1 MKKVFLPITFLLI
14 SALLPLELLLAQ
26 CAPGNAQIDLKVNN
40 VKTRLRN
47 TGDIYWDGTT
57 GMYTVPYTETS
68 NVSALFTGALWLGG
82 YTPGGAL
89 RLAAPT
95 YGAQTNQFDYWP
107 GPLSP
112 TGTITSGECA
122 NWNKFF
128 QVNRTEIN
136 TFLAD
141 FADNGALDDPIPLSI
156 LGWPAKGNP
165 FFTQVHGFNLPVGEE
180 LAPFYDRN
188 ENGVYEPNLGD
199 VPLLKGDVSIWWVY
213 NDAGNNHANSGG
225 VALKMEVQANAFS
238 YNTEPGPDS
247 AYIDNATFYE
257 FKLRYRG
264 TEPLANAYFSLWL
277 DPDLGCYQDDYIG
290 SLPAEQMGFVYNGDA
305 FDENCVGIPGYGNQ
319 IPVLAIK
326 TIKPFVYKDNN
337 GDEQELPFSSFT
349 YYLNAGGSL
358 GVPFADPS
366 TPIEYYNY
374 MSGKWRDGTPLSK
387 GGTGYNPGQP
397 SYPYAFDGSLHNG
410 TPWTECTA
418 NNIPDDRR
426 FLMNFGP
433 VNVFP
438 GDEFEFVYAVMWW
451 ADQPYPCP
459 DLNNYVEDADS
470 LVAFY
475 NWVSEE
481 IKNIPQPSSV
491 SSVYD
496 RESPLQVFP
505 NPMQQGSWFFVK
517 GDQARIRDLAVTN
530 ISGQVV
536 RQYQNVMQHS
546 LLMERNDL
554 PSGIYL
560 YRAVLDDGSVWT
572 GKLVI
577 Q

>member
-1 MKKVFLPITFLLI
+1 
-14 SALLPLELLLAQ
+14 
-26 CAPGNAQIDLKVNN
+26 
-40 VKTRLRN
+40 
-47 TGDIYWDGTT
+47 
-57 GMYTVPYTETS
+57 
-68 NVSALFTGALWLGG
+68 
-82 YTPGGAL
+82 
-89 RLAAPT
+89 
-95 YGAQTNQFDYWP
+95 
-107 GPLSP
+107 
-112 TGTITSGECA
+112 
-122 NWNKFF
+122 
-128 QVNRTEIN
+128 
-136 TFLAD
+136 
-141 FADNGALDDPIPLSI
+141 
-156 LGWPAKGNP
+156 
-165 FFTQVHGFNLPVGEE
+165 
-180 LAPFYDRN
+180 
-188 ENGVYEPNLGD
+188 
-199 VPLLKGDVSIWWVY
+199 
-213 NDAGNNHANSGG
+213 
-225 VALKMEVQANAFS
+225 
-238 YNTEPGPDS
+238 
-247 AYIDNATFYE
+247 
-257 FKLRYRG
+257 
-264 TEPLANAYFSLWL
+264 
-277 DPDLGCYQDDYIG
+277 
-290 SLPAEQMGFVYNGDA
+290 
-305 FDENCVGIPGYGNQ
+305 
-319 IPVLAIK
+319 
-326 TIKPFVYKDNN
+326 
-337 GDEQELPFSSFT
+337 
-349 YYLNAGGSL
+349 
-358 GVPFADPS
+358 
-366 TPIEYYNY
+366 
-374 MSGKWRDGTPLSK
+374 
-387 GGTGYNPGQP
+387 
-397 SYPYAFDGSLHNG
+397 
-410 TPWTECTA
+410 
-418 NNIPDDRR
+418 
-426 FLMNFGP
+426 MNFGP